1 MYALDFAEILA
12 TLTTCPSASQL
23 PLSCTLPQ
31 YFLPAEYKH
40 MDQDHS
46 ACEDKSSEISKAN
59 TGDSGSEGHRRRQ
72 KASFCALCGGLSAPQ
87 MTEKNSSDEASSTC
101 SKKCPS
107 EDVVKSISKVLLA
120 CASCSAGWWSSF
132 SRLSV
137 AMSHW
142 LSGAPDICVS
152 ASKGHDAT
160 NKTCMRQ
167 PETEWRSF
175 LGNVHGSTIRLN
187 PS

>member
-1 MYALDFAEILA
+1 MVMYALDFAEILA

-23 PLSCTLPQ
+23 PLSFPFLQ

-72 KASFCALCGGLSAPQ
+72 TASFCALCGGLSAPQ

-107 EDVVKSISKVLLA
+107 ECCRINFQSTSGMCIMCCRLMVLFLTT
-120 CASCSAGWWSSF
+120 F
-132 SRLSV
+132 SRDVTLVVWCSRH
-137 AMSHW
+137 MR
-142 LSGAPDICVS
+142 VS
-152 ASKGHDAT
+152 KQRT
-160 NKTCMRQ
+160 
-167 PETEWRSF
+167 
-175 LGNVHGSTIRLN
+175 
-187 PS
+187 